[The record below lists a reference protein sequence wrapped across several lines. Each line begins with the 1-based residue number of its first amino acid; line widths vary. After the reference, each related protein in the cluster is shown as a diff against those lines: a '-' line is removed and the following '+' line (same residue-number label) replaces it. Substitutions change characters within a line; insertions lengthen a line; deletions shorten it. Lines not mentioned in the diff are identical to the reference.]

1 MNRAWGG
8 TNQIPK
14 YFFGEPLGGSS
25 RDEVSG

>member
-1 MNRAWGG
+1 MNRAGGG

-14 YFFGEPLGGSS
+14 HLFWEPLGGSS